1 MGGELTCQSLEKGT
15 ADSTLKSS
23 TGGLRI
29 GVGAIYTLYYLLM
42 SVFLSC
48 TKVLLDLIP
57 N

>member
-29 GVGAIYTLYYLLM
+29 GVGAILAK
-42 SVFLSC
+42 FLSYS
-48 TKVLLDLIP
+48 V
-57 N
+57 

>member
-29 GVGAIYTLYYLLM
+29 GVGAITNP
-42 SVFLSC
+42 
-48 TKVLLDLIP
+48 KVKESTDQ
-57 N
+57 NS

>member
-29 GVGAIYTLYYLLM
+29 GVGAVFYLSTCHFSYTVTDWKDGL
-42 SVFLSC
+42 
-48 TKVLLDLIP
+48 
-57 N
+57 